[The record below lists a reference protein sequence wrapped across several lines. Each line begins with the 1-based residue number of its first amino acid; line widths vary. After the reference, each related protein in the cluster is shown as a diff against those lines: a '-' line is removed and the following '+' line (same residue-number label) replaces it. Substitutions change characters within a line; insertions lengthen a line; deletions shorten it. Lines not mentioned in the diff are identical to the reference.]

1 MGLNLVIAILTT
13 WCTSFSL
20 KYSFDSSPVWIST
33 VTVPTYRWSWAT
45 ASSPLSMASSSAPS
59 SCPTR
64 ASTTAWPPRTASSA
78 PSPRSACE
86 CWARPWWACWR
97 TNNSLRG
104 RGPAHCTPR
113 SCWRRSARRRAWP
126 CSSTAKRGRS
136 SRTCSRGSRSNS
148 LRRPGRSG
156 GTWPNWNPCW
166 TGGRAATAAITSQ
179 RCDTWLL
186 LQRLT
191 HAFLRFYSSFSSQTA
206 ELRCGRT
213 VKKKKKQ
220 NNEEVG
226 AGRVQPYLY
235 FLAWGTAT
243 RWLWHT
249 LTHTHRHPRVRSSQ
263 TEVAPATPLINCGLS
278 WKTYR
283 EMRRYCTEGVRGGRG
298 KWTGQDINSQI
309 EEKKKVIW
317 NHDGEKEEIEKGTQ
331 RETDACLTLGAL
343 WKYYP
348 SVLLESSH
356 ISVLTLN

>member
-45 ASSPLSMASSSAPS
+45 ASSPPSTASSSAPS

-78 PSPRSACE
+78 SSPRSACE

-213 VKKKKKQ
+213 VKKKKNK
-220 NNEEVG
+220 
-226 AGRVQPYLY
+226 
-235 FLAWGTAT
+235 
-243 RWLWHT
+243 
-249 LTHTHRHPRVRSSQ
+249 
-263 TEVAPATPLINCGLS
+263 
-278 WKTYR
+278 K
-283 EMRRYCTEGVRGGRG
+283 RGGG
-298 KWTGQDINSQI
+298 CG
-309 EEKKKVIW
+309 
-317 NHDGEKEEIEKGTQ
+317 
-331 RETDACLTLGAL
+331 
-343 WKYYP
+343 
-348 SVLLESSH
+348 ESSAV
-356 ISVLTLN
+356 SVFSCMRHCDQMAVTYTNAHSQAPTSSFVTNWSGPRYATNKLWSQLKNIPWDETLLYWRC